1 MLPVLALGIKG
12 VSDDYSEL
20 AKKYVPD
27 SFDSENHDA
36 HSGGAVHSNTLC
48 VITV

>member
-1 MLPVLALGIKG
+1 MLALGIER

-20 AKKYVPD
+20 ANNDVADP
-27 SFDSENHDA
+27 FDSENHDA
-36 HSGGAVHSNTLC
+36 HSAGAVHSNTLC